1 MGKIRQKLVELTTDW
16 RDTGLPPAR
25 ELLNIGQA
33 LLAEK
38 KKRRLV
44 GLWSRPPSMVTATM
58 DDGWGAGLE
67 SVRLYAE
74 IAGVE
79 VIHLGLLLEP
89 EAILAGC
96 LRRRP
101 DLLGLTVL
109 HFETEEIL
117 TCHIMPAVPPDTV
130 AIVGGPIFKSMEA
143 EELAEKPY
151 RVAGD
156 LIDFI
161 DFLLDWPGDK
171 S

>member
-1 MGKIRQKLVELTTDW
+1 MGKIRQKLVELTADW

-38 KKRRLV
+38 KKSRLV

-117 TCHIMPAVPPDTV
+117 TCHIILISGCIISFVPRIPRISYAFIKQCLLRGFHIV
-130 AIVGGPIFKSMEA
+130 AI
-143 EELAEKPY
+143 
-151 RVAGD
+151 
-156 LIDFI
+156 
-161 DFLLDWPGDK
+161 
-171 S
+171 